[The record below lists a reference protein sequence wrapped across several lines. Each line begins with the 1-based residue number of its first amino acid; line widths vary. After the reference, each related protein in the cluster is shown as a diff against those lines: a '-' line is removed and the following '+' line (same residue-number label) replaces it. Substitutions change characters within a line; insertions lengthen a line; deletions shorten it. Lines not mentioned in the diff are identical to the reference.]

1 MNEETESDTVLASR
15 PRGDL
20 PARVSPGAVVLDAL
34 RDGGALLRLFLAFVL
49 WFFTACVPYVN
60 LGTTV
65 GLASAA
71 VDVAKGRPVSP
82 IEIFDARHRARIVPF
97 FLTLGFTIALM
108 AGVSLFG
115 WLCTVQCAALFAA
128 APGEIAALA
137 PWLRRLAMLLVFVP
151 APLVVGA
158 SVSLALPVYLDTGA
172 LLDEMAAREPRLHVL
187 HHGAKAGLGRAYVA
201 GFKWGLERGYERL
214 FEMDADGSHDPKE
227 IPAFLAASETADL
240 VLGTRYKGGIRVID
254 WPLNRLL
261 LSMGA
266 GVFVR
271 LVTGLPVSDPTG
283 GYKCYSAE
291 VLRAID
297 LDKIVSNGYSFQME
311 TTFSAWTQGFRIA
324 EVPIV
329 FLDRRLGYSKL
340 SLGIARE
347 AFAMVFRLAW
357 RNRFRRRPRAVRP
370 APAPAPQA

>member
-1 MNEETESDTVLASR
+1 MHRKTLLIIPTYDERDNVGPISEAVFRADPEAEILFVD
-15 PRGDL
+15 DD
-20 PARVSPGAVVLDAL
+20 SP
-34 RDGGALLRLFLAFVL
+34 DG
-49 WFFTACVPYVN
+49 
-60 LGTTV
+60 
-65 GLASAA
+65 
-71 VDVAKGRPVSP
+71 
-82 IEIFDARHRARIVPF
+82 
-97 FLTLGFTIALM
+97 
-108 AGVSLFG
+108 
-115 WLCTVQCAALFAA
+115 
-128 APGEIAALA
+128 
-137 PWLRRLAMLLVFVP
+137 
-151 APLVVGA
+151 
-158 SVSLALPVYLDTGA
+158 TGA

-329 FLDRRLGYSKL
+329 FLDRRIGYSKL

-347 AFAMVFRLAW
+347 AFCMVFRLAW
-357 RNRFRRRPRAVRP
+357 RNRFRRKPRQVRP
-370 APAPAPQA
+370 APGAAAQS

>member
-1 MNEETESDTVLASR
+1 MHRKTLLIIPTYDERDNVGPISEAVFRADPEAEILFVD
-15 PRGDL
+15 DD
-20 PARVSPGAVVLDAL
+20 SP
-34 RDGGALLRLFLAFVL
+34 DG
-49 WFFTACVPYVN
+49 
-60 LGTTV
+60 
-65 GLASAA
+65 
-71 VDVAKGRPVSP
+71 
-82 IEIFDARHRARIVPF
+82 
-97 FLTLGFTIALM
+97 
-108 AGVSLFG
+108 
-115 WLCTVQCAALFAA
+115 
-128 APGEIAALA
+128 
-137 PWLRRLAMLLVFVP
+137 
-151 APLVVGA
+151 
-158 SVSLALPVYLDTGA
+158 TGA

-297 LDKIVSNGYSFQME
+297 LDKIVSNGYSFQIEMS
-311 TTFSAWTQGFRIA
+311 FKAWMKGFRIK
-324 EVPIV
+324 EIPIMFV
-329 FLDRRLGYSKL
+329 ERRAGKSKM
-340 SLGIARE
+340 SKAIAIE
-347 AFAMVFRLAW
+347 AFWKVWRLTASVW
-357 RNRFRRRPRAVRP
+357 FRRH
-370 APAPAPQA
+370 PQVKSRKS

>member
-1 MNEETESDTVLASR
+1 MKGKTLVIIPTYDEKDNVGPIAEAVFAAVPDVDVLFV
-15 PRGDL
+15 DDD
-20 PARVSPGAVVLDAL
+20 SPDGTGAVLD
-34 RDGGALLRLFLAFVL
+34 G
-49 WFFTACVPYVN
+49 
-60 LGTTV
+60 
-65 GLASAA
+65 
-71 VDVAKGRPVSP
+71 
-82 IEIFDARHRARIVPF
+82 
-97 FLTLGFTIALM
+97 
-108 AGVSLFG
+108 
-115 WLCTVQCAALFAA
+115 
-128 APGEIAALA
+128 
-137 PWLRRLAMLLVFVP
+137 
-151 APLVVGA
+151 
-158 SVSLALPVYLDTGA
+158 
-172 LLDEMAAREPRLHVL
+172 MAARDPRVHVL

-201 GFKWGLERGYERL
+201 GFKWGLERGYGHF
-214 FEMDADGSHDPKE
+214 FEMDADGSHDPKAV
-227 IPAFLAASETADL
+227 PAFLKAAENADL

-311 TTFSAWTQGFRIA
+311 TTFTAWTKGFRIA

-329 FLDRRLGYSKL
+329 FLDRRVGYSKL

-347 AFAMVFRLAW
+347 AFCMVFRLAW
-357 RNRFRRRPRAVRP
+357 RNRFRRRPRFARP
-370 APAPAPQA
+370 APAAAAPENGG